1 MKKIRRTFSESF
13 KREKVRLYE
22 TGKMSISQLAK
33 LYDVSET
40 ALYKWVDKYRMTPA
54 SQRVV
59 LETDSDYLQLV
70 ELQKRLDSMERLIG
84 SQQIKLDYQKAVIN
98 SASEHYE
105 EDIEKKFG

>member
-1 MKKIRRTFSESF
+1 MKKIRQTFSESF

-40 ALYKWVDKYRMTPA
+40 ALYKWVDKYRMPPA

-59 LETDSDYLQLV
+59 LETDSD
-70 ELQKRLDSMERLIG
+70 
-84 SQQIKLDYQKAVIN
+84 
-98 SASEHYE
+98 
-105 EDIEKKFG
+105 